1 MRNYNALDHFLFHID
16 RGLRTVFAK
25 PNMKTAPSPAD
36 KINTSPELN
45 RSEQQLSARLMRVN
59 HAGEIAAQGLYHGQ
73 ALTAQD
79 EKIKQQ
85 MHNCAEE
92 EQAHLNWC
100 EQRLAELNDRPSALT
115 PVWYLGS
122 YTIGAATGML
132 GDKWSL
138 GFISETEKQVVQHL
152 DEHLSRLP
160 EQDQKSREI
169 LLKMR
174 EEEAMHDK
182 TAQDAGAYELPKP
195 AKLAMHAVSKIMT
208 RTAYWI

>member
-1 MRNYNALDHFLFHID
+1 MRNYSALDHFLFHVD
-16 RGLRTVFAK
+16 RGLRTMFAK
-25 PNMKTAPSPAD
+25 PNIKSDPSPAD
-36 KINTSPELN
+36 QIHVNIELN
-45 RSEQQLSARLMRVN
+45 STEKELSARLMRIN

-73 ALTAQD
+73 ALTARD

-85 MHNCAEE
+85 MYNCAQE

-100 EQRLAELNDRPSALT
+100 EKRLTELDDHTSALT

-122 YTIGAATGML
+122 YAIGAATGML

-138 GFISETEKQVVQHL
+138 GFISETEKQVVQHI
-152 DEHLSRLP
+152 DEHLTRLP

-174 EEEAMHDK
+174 EDEALHDK
-182 TAQDAGAYELPKP
+182 TAQDAGAHELPKP
-195 AKLAMHAVSKIMT
+195 VKLAMNTVSKVMT
-208 RTAYWI
+208 GTAYWI